1 MKILETHIV
10 PAIKERIRLQ
20 EYAVSIFSSLST
32 KSALKKAIKRKEI
45 LLNGIPAQTSDW
57 IEEHQKIELVQQ
69 ELPAKKV
76 FSLKLEV
83 IFEDDFMAV
92 INKPAGIPT
101 SGNFFRSIENALP
114 FNLAKSQEIDAL
126 SYPMPVHRLDNPT
139 SGLLLIAKT
148 RNAQTLLN
156 RAFENKEV
164 QKTYLA
170 LVNGQAAGFEVYK
183 NEIEGKYA
191 ESEVSLL
198 NTTSIAQGEFSL
210 VQVKPK
216 TGRTHQIRI
225 HLASNGFPI
234 VGDRDYG
241 GFLGIKGGLYLA
253 STGVDFLH
261 PISGKSININ
271 LPVPEKFREFQSLQQ
286 P

>member
-1 MKILETHIV
+1 M
-10 PAIKERIRLQ
+10 Q

-57 IEEHQKIELVQQ
+57 IEEHQKIELLQQ

-126 SYPMPVHRLDNPT
+126 TYPMPVHRLDNPT

-170 LVNGQAAGFEVYK
+170 LVSGQAAGFEVYK

-198 NTTSIAQGEFSL
+198 NTTCKAQGEFSL
-210 VQVKPK
+210 VQVRPK

-241 GFLGIKGGLYLA
+241 GYLGFKRGLYLA

-271 LPVPEKFREFQSLQQ
+271 LPVPEKFREFQSLQL